1 MCQFFSCI
9 SDGKGDVK
17 YFDAQQRKLM
27 KDENLRAADGSRYD
41 SSLQDSHSGIAG
53 FYGMDCDK
61 VNKYEYNPLTRR
73 FVIDQ
78 TNTTDDQGK
87 INRLCRKLDFATIV
101 PELIIKPIFHP
112 FEQKK
117 RKRVNQTDI
126 GLLKKWASVQAS
138 VGASVWDTVWDSVRA
153 SVQDSVRASVRA
165 SVQASVCDSVR
176 DSVGGSVRASVYDS
190 VGDSVGD
197 SVWDSVCDSVGDSV
211 GASVWASVCDSVW
224 ASVWDSVQAYV
235 SSFFDLPKWKRIK
248 HKKGENPFQSC
259 IDLWHRG
266 IVPSF
271 DGKAWRLHGY
281 EGKVLKVIPKDE
293 L

>member
-117 RKRVNQTDI
+117 RKWVNQTDI
-126 GLLKKWASVQAS
+126 DLLKKW
-138 VGASVWDTVWDSVRA
+138 D
-153 SVQDSVRASVRA
+153 SVQDSVWDSVWASVWASVRDSVRA

-281 EGKVLKVIPKDE
+281 KGKVLKVIPKDE

>member
-9 SDGKGDVK
+9 SDGKGNIK

-27 KDENLRAADGSRYD
+27 QDENLRAADGSRYD

-117 RKRVNQTDI
+117 RKWVNQTDI
-126 GLLKKWASVQAS
+126 DLLKK
-138 VGASVWDTVWDSVRA
+138 WDSVRA
-153 SVQDSVRASVRA
+153 
-165 SVQASVCDSVR
+165 
-176 DSVGGSVRASVYDS
+176 
-190 VGDSVGD
+190 
-197 SVWDSVCDSVGDSV
+197 SV
-211 GASVWASVCDSVW
+211 GASVWASVWDSVWDSAGDRVW
-224 ASVWDSVQAYV
+224 ASVWDSVRANVGDSVRAYV

-248 HKKGENPFQSC
+248 HRKGENPFQSC

-281 EGKVLKVIPKDE
+281 KAKVLKVIPKDE

>member
-9 SDGKGDVK
+9 SDGKGNIK
-17 YFDAQQRKLM
+17 YFNAEQRNLM
-27 KDENLRAADGSRYD
+27 RGEEMKGPDGSRYD

-53 FYGMDCDK
+53 FCGWDCDK
-61 VNKYEYNPLTRR
+61 VNKYEYNPLTKR

-78 TNTTDDQGK
+78 INIQDDSAK
-87 INRLCRKLDFATIV
+87 VKRVCRKLDFAAIV

-112 FEQKK
+112 FEHKK

-126 GLLKKWASVQAS
+126 DLLKK
-138 VGASVWDTVWDSVRA
+138 WDSVRA
-153 SVQDSVRASVRA
+153 SVRDSVRA

-176 DSVGGSVRASVYDS
+176 DSVGASVWDRVGPS

-197 SVWDSVCDSVGDSV
+197 SVWASVCDSVGDSV
-211 GASVWASVCDSVW
+211 GASVWA
-224 ASVWDSVQAYV
+224 SVQAYV

>member
-117 RKRVNQTDI
+117 RKWVNQTDI
-126 GLLKKWASVQAS
+126 DLLKK
-138 VGASVWDTVWDSVRA
+138 WDSVRA
-153 SVQDSVRASVRA
+153 
-165 SVQASVCDSVR
+165 
-176 DSVGGSVRASVYDS
+176 
-190 VGDSVGD
+190 
-197 SVWDSVCDSVGDSV
+197 SV
-211 GASVWASVCDSVW
+211 GASVWASVWDSVWDSAGDRVW
-224 ASVWDSVQAYV
+224 ASVWDSVRANVGDSVRAYV

-248 HKKGENPFQSC
+248 HRKGENPFQSC
-259 IDLWHRG
+259 IGLWHRG

-281 EGKVLKVIPKDE
+281 KGKVLKVIPKDE

>member
-9 SDGKGDVK
+9 SDGKGNIK
-17 YFDAQQRKLM
+17 YFNAEQRNLM
-27 KDENLRAADGSRYD
+27 RGEELKGPDGSRYD

-53 FYGMDCDK
+53 FCGWDCDK
-61 VNKYEYNPLTRR
+61 VNKYEYNPLTKR

-78 TNTTDDQGK
+78 INIQDDSAK
-87 INRLCRKLDFATIV
+87 VKRVCRKLDFAAIV

-112 FEQKK
+112 FEHKK

-126 GLLKKWASVQAS
+126 DLLKKWASVWA
-138 VGASVWDTVWDSVRA
+138 
-153 SVQDSVRASVRA
+153 
-165 SVQASVCDSVR
+165 
-176 DSVGGSVRASVYDS
+176 
-190 VGDSVGD
+190 
-197 SVWDSVCDSVGDSV
+197 SV
-211 GASVWASVCDSVW
+211 GASVWASVWD
-224 ASVWDSVQAYV
+224 SVWDSVGASVRASVRDSMRDSVGDSVGAYV

-281 EGKVLKVIPKDE
+281 KAKVLKVIPKDE

>member
-1 MCQFFSCI
+1 MCKFFSCI
-9 SDGKGDVK
+9 SNGKGDVK

-27 KDENLRAADGSRYD
+27 QDENLIGPDGSRYD

-53 FYGMDCDK
+53 YYGWDCDR
-61 VNKYEYNPLTRR
+61 VNKYEYNPLTKR

-78 TNTTDDQGK
+78 TNTTDDSSKVKRQ
-87 INRLCRKLDFATIV
+87 CRKLDFATIV

-126 GLLKKWASVQAS
+126 GLLKKWASVWA
-138 VGASVWDTVWDSVRA
+138 
-153 SVQDSVRASVRA
+153 
-165 SVQASVCDSVR
+165 
-176 DSVGGSVRASVYDS
+176 
-190 VGDSVGD
+190 
-197 SVWDSVCDSVGDSV
+197 SVGDSV
-211 GASVWASVCDSVW
+211 GASVRDSVRASVGASVWASVWASVGDSVW
-224 ASVWDSVQAYV
+224 ASVQVSVWASVGDSVWVSVWDSVWVSVRAYV
-235 SSFFDLPKWKRIK
+235 SSFFDLPKWKRIE

>member
-9 SDGKGDVK
+9 SDGKGNIK

-117 RKRVNQTDI
+117 RKWVNQTDI
-126 GLLKKWASVQAS
+126 DLLKK
-138 VGASVWDTVWDSVRA
+138 WDSVRA
-153 SVQDSVRASVRA
+153 
-165 SVQASVCDSVR
+165 
-176 DSVGGSVRASVYDS
+176 
-190 VGDSVGD
+190 
-197 SVWDSVCDSVGDSV
+197 SV
-211 GASVWASVCDSVW
+211 GASVWASVWDSVWDSAGDRVW
-224 ASVWDSVQAYV
+224 ASVWDSVRANVGDSVRAYV

-248 HKKGENPFQSC
+248 HRKGENPFQSC
-259 IDLWHRG
+259 IGLWHRG

-281 EGKVLKVIPKDE
+281 KGKVLKVIPKDE

>member
-1 MCQFFSCI
+1 M
-9 SDGKGDVK
+9 KGP
-17 YFDAQQRKLM
+17 
-27 KDENLRAADGSRYD
+27 DGSRYD
-41 SSLQDSHSGIAG
+41 SSLQDSHTGIAG
-53 FYGMDCDK
+53 FCGWDCDK
-61 VNKYEYNPLTRR
+61 VNKYEYNPLTKR

-78 TNTTDDQGK
+78 INIQDDSAKVKRVCQ
-87 INRLCRKLDFATIV
+87 KLDFAIIA

-112 FEQKK
+112 FEHKK

-126 GLLKKWASVQAS
+126 DLLKKW
-138 VGASVWDTVWDSVRA
+138 
-153 SVQDSVRASVRA
+153 
-165 SVQASVCDSVR
+165 
-176 DSVGGSVRASVYDS
+176 
-190 VGDSVGD
+190 
-197 SVWDSVCDSVGDSV
+197 DSV
-211 GASVWASVCDSVW
+211 GASVWASVRASVGASVGASVW
-224 ASVWDSVQAYV
+224 ASVWDSVWDSVGASVRASVGAYV

-281 EGKVLKVIPKDE
+281 KGKVLKVIPKDE

>member
-117 RKRVNQTDI
+117 RKWVNQTDI
-126 GLLKKWASVQAS
+126 DLLKK
-138 VGASVWDTVWDSVRA
+138 WDSVRA
-153 SVQDSVRASVRA
+153 
-165 SVQASVCDSVR
+165 
-176 DSVGGSVRASVYDS
+176 
-190 VGDSVGD
+190 
-197 SVWDSVCDSVGDSV
+197 SV
-211 GASVWASVCDSVW
+211 GASVWASVWDSVRASVGASVW
-224 ASVWDSVQAYV
+224 ASVWDSVWDSAGDRVWASVWDSVRANVGDSVRAYV

-248 HKKGENPFQSC
+248 HRKGENPFQSC
-259 IDLWHRG
+259 IGLWHRG

-281 EGKVLKVIPKDE
+281 KGKVLKVIPKDE

>member
-9 SDGKGDVK
+9 SDGKGNIK

-117 RKRVNQTDI
+117 RKWVNQTDI
-126 GLLKKWASVQAS
+126 DLLKK
-138 VGASVWDTVWDSVRA
+138 WDSVRA
-153 SVQDSVRASVRA
+153 SVRDSVRA

-176 DSVGGSVRASVYDS
+176 DSVGGSVR
-190 VGDSVGD
+190 G
-197 SVWDSVCDSVGDSV
+197 SVCDSVGDSV
-211 GASVWASVCDSVW
+211 GASVWASV
-224 ASVWDSVQAYV
+224 QAYV
-235 SSFFDLPKWKRIK
+235 SSFFDLPKWKRIE

-281 EGKVLKVIPKDE
+281 KAKVLKVIPKDE